1 MSHEYQIP
9 NLVLDETDKQILTI
23 LHEEGRISYTD
34 LGKRV
39 DLSRVAVQARI
50 NQLIEAGVIEKF
62 TAVINPAKIGI
73 HVSVFFNVEVEP
85 QFLEEVALKL
95 AWKMKTHCGRRSG
108 TALKWWCQLGALIL
122 TSCQS
127 LNRWGSKHG
136 SSVQTAPSFTIPRAG
151 FIITK
156 RLIRNGRMTFS
167 HGLSRKTIIMRYSQ
181 VQRFIRRKTAENF
194 LMLSSTDSEAQI
206 RKRIF
211 LSLSRRPR
219 CNTANRA
226 LLTLTPFKSCLK
238 PMSQSIFTIFSA
250 FLSSKK
256 S

>member
-1 MSHEYQIP
+1 MIAKRLRKQVEQLNHEYQIP

-95 AWKMKTHCGRRSG
+95 EEEPAV
-108 TALKWWCQLGALIL
+108 
-122 TSCQS
+122 TS
-127 LNRWGSKHG
+127 LYHMTGPSKLHMHG
-136 SSVQTAPSFTIPRAG
+136 IFANEQEMEEFL
-151 FIITK
+151 TK
-156 RLIRNGRMTFS
+156 RLYPLRGVVSVDCQMLIKRYKSRM
-167 HGLSRKTIIMRYSQ
+167 GMKL
-181 VQRFIRRKTAENF
+181 
-194 LMLSSTDSEAQI
+194 
-206 RKRIF
+206 
-211 LSLSRRPR
+211 
-219 CNTANRA
+219 
-226 LLTLTPFKSCLK
+226 
-238 PMSQSIFTIFSA
+238 
-250 FLSSKK
+250 
-256 S
+256 

>member
-1 MSHEYQIP
+1 MMAKRLRKQVEQLSHEYQIP

-95 AWKMKTHCGRRSG
+95 EEEPA
-108 TALKWWCQLGALIL
+108 A
-122 TSCQS
+122 TS
-127 LNRWGSKHG
+127 LYHMTGPSKLHMHG
-136 SSVQTAPSFTIPRAG
+136 IFANDQEMEEFL
-151 FIITK
+151 TK
-156 RLIRNGRMTFS
+156 RLYPLRGVVSVDCQMLIKRYKSRM
-167 HGLSRKTIIMRYSQ
+167 GMKL
-181 VQRFIRRKTAENF
+181 
-194 LMLSSTDSEAQI
+194 
-206 RKRIF
+206 
-211 LSLSRRPR
+211 
-219 CNTANRA
+219 
-226 LLTLTPFKSCLK
+226 
-238 PMSQSIFTIFSA
+238 
-250 FLSSKK
+250 
-256 S
+256 